1 MAGNSNNLSPS
12 NLSSSPS
19 SGSLCGSSHQQH
31 RTSLDTSYIRKKLI
45 LNDDCMVS
53 PRNPGDAK
61 ESKVLVL
68 YSGGTI
74 GMIKNKNG
82 VLAPEPAMMEK
93 KLRTYPQLH
102 DSEYAEKMFPNVDC
116 PPLVLPHTGDNF
128 RVVYTVY
135 EYQPL
140 LDSSNMTMDDWIRI
154 SLDVQHFYMSF
165 DGFVILHGTGT
176 FNAMFIR
183 SQYSNL
189 PTDPGDFFFSFRVH

>member
-1 MAGNSNNLSPS
+1 MAG
-12 NLSSSPS
+12 
-19 SGSLCGSSHQQH
+19 SLPQH
-31 RTSLDTSYIRKKLI
+31 KTSLDTSYITKKLI
-45 LNDDCMVS
+45 LNDDDLWAT
-53 PRNPGDAK
+53 RNLGDQK

-82 VLAPEPAMMEK
+82 VLAPEPKMMEK

-102 DSEYAEKMFPNVDC
+102 DLEYTAKMFPNCDN
-116 PPLVLPHTGDNF
+116 PPLVLPDTGDNF

-154 SLDVQHFYMSF
+154 SLDVQHFYMNF

-176 FNAMFIR
+176 W
-183 SQYSNL
+183 
-189 PTDPGDFFFSFRVH
+189 FFFPQFLDRYSSSHCLAIH